1 MKNSTATIL
10 IIIAIGLFYT
20 FTSSQYA
27 AVQNLRAEAEEYQQ
41 VLDGAEA
48 ISQTNA
54 SIEDQYRKIPKSEI
68 ERLDKVLPD
77 NIDTVRLALDLDG
90 IAGRYG
96 ISLKKVQVDRQED
109 DNAGVISVGSPNP
122 YEKVNVTFTFISNYS
137 NFTKFLA
144 DLEKSLRIAN
154 VHSIYFQTNNAG
166 LYEHRVTIETYWLK

>member
-1 MKNSTATIL
+1 
-10 IIIAIGLFYT
+10 
-20 FTSSQYA
+20 
-27 AVQNLRAEAEEYQQ
+27 
-41 VLDGAEA
+41 
-48 ISQTNA
+48 
-54 SIEDQYRKIPKSEI
+54 
-68 ERLDKVLPD
+68 
-77 NIDTVRLALDLDG
+77 LALDLDG